1 MTKKVK
7 KKKIGRNR
15 YKDYKNNTFKYTL
28 DIDTTLM
35 DINTVK
41 NEGKNKSY

>member
-1 MTKKVK
+1 MTKKAK
-7 KKKIGRNR
+7 KLKIQ
-15 YKDYKNNTFKYTL
+15 KSIHQKHKNNTFKYTL

-35 DINTVK
+35 DINTVV

>member
-1 MTKKVK
+1 MIKKAK
-7 KKKIGRNR
+7 KHRTDKNTHKNH
-15 YKDYKNNTFKYTL
+15 KNNTFKYTL

-35 DINTVK
+35 DINTVV